1 VFQDYWSLCLRG
13 HPRRNRECANGWM
26 KIARNIPTSAKVKS
40 SSLSKQLILFS
51 SVRQQVSFTV
61 AHCIQHI
68 ATCVYTVGIS
78 TGKNASLGFVDFD
91 YPGTSLQRHYATK
104 QSSQDALVTTSTDA
118 ILLLKQQDANH
129 FLQHIFLATHSLTK
143 HYYLS
148 LLQEIRIRKSGIFE
162 GYSCCKAVLS
172 FGY

>member
-1 VFQDYWSLCLRG
+1 MFQDHWSLCLRG
-13 HPRRNRECANGWM
+13 HPRRNRECANEWM
-26 KIARNIPTSAKVKS
+26 KIARNIPTSTKVKS
-40 SSLSKQLILFS
+40 LSLSKQFILFS

-91 YPGTSLQRHYATK
+91 YPGTSLQRHYVTK
-104 QSSQDALVTTSTDA
+104 QSSQDARVTTSSDP
-118 ILLLKQQDANH
+118 ILLLMPTRCKPLLAAY
-129 FLQHIFLATHSLTK
+129 FLATHSLTK

-148 LLQEIRIRKSGIFE
+148 LLQEIRIRKSGIWRIF
-162 GYSCCKAVLS
+162 LL
-172 FGY
+172 